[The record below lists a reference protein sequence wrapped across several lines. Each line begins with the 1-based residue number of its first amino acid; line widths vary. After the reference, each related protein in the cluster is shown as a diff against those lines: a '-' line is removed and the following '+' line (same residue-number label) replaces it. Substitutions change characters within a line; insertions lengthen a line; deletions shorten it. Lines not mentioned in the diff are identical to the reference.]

1 MSESA
6 NQCLS
11 RSDIRRKRKELL
23 LGIEKAH
30 KSDIQTYSSG
40 HLGPYSLKPPHCRPH
55 SCLGSS
61 SPKER
66 RNITDNVQEMMDAL
80 YNFTMATTLQ
90 VPSIRKTTKS
100 PSKASVNTSKE
111 KPNKMKGLDVYER
124 FLEKSSKAQQGISAA
139 SVKVD
144 QGKHWF
150 INSHWT
156 GLTWSDQPYL
166 RQQFKTP
173 VLCTERLITKK
184 CLNSKKTTNEL
195 EHKLMQALRKLPATA
210 SPCRERLA
218 VLSDVFDD
226 VCDGSSVFS
235 SILREIKTEYDLYL
249 KTLLSSQS
257 CLLNKSDPAGKFIET
272 MELEKAASLVSSL
285 EDKARRALKD
295 NDKLRMEYEDALLKD
310 KRTQKEIDKG
320 SESSGSKLSDLITND
335 EDRISGEKQCEASE
349 VSSIAYLETMRQ
361 EVWRVWMSV
370 QKLQKEIREI
380 MVEIMHF
387 IASNERLRNKN
398 KDLEQNILIILN
410 RANISEETK
419 AQLEEKIW
427 NKLNGE
433 D

>member
-195 EHKLMQALRKLPATA
+195 EHKLMQ
-210 SPCRERLA
+210 
-218 VLSDVFDD
+218 
-226 VCDGSSVFS
+226 
-235 SILREIKTEYDLYL
+235 TEYDLYL

-380 MVEIMHF
+380 MVPTTTISALECCITDLNVEIMHF